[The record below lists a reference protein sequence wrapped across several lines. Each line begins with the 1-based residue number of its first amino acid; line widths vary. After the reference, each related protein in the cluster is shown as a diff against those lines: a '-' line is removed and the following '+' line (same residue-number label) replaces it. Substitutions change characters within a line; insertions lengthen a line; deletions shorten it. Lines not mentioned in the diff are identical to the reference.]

1 MVYPPLHMG
10 WKVGYIW
17 ILTTDRKWGQHIQVV
32 RFSEVPV
39 FGYYSLHVSSNKL
52 FISGCPVGV
61 RIDLRSS
68 QWRNPRRRWRT
79 PSVHVGGFPGIL
91 FFQAQLQPKKEDFDW
106 TVSILQGILSA
117 IGNDVCVII
126 KEKKHGKLY
135 QMFTSR
141 LSRASISIQTIHQ

>member
-1 MVYPPLHMG
+1 
-10 WKVGYIW
+10 
-17 ILTTDRKWGQHIQVV
+17 
-32 RFSEVPV
+32 
-39 FGYYSLHVSSNKL
+39 
-52 FISGCPVGV
+52 
-61 RIDLRSS
+61 
-68 QWRNPRRRWRT
+68 
-79 PSVHVGGFPGIL
+79 VGGFPGIL